1 MSRFDRSA
9 TAGRVQQR
17 RAIGGTA
24 VCACAAF
31 FEEHADNGRIID
43 LHRCQQ
49 SRVTSLVAKLDV
61 RFCSN
66 EQPHRFDIARK
77 HGEDQRE
84 AAIDREKIRLSV
96 VLEQYAKGV

>member
-1 MSRFDRSA
+1 M
-9 TAGRVQQR
+9 QQR

-31 FEEHADNGRIID
+31 FEEHADNGRIIH

-84 AAIDREKIRLSV
+84 AAIGREKIRLSV
-96 VLEQYAKGV
+96 MLEQYVKGV